1 MIKSFTGSLRG
12 LLLVLVGV
20 CVAGFV
26 ILFLQGQI
34 ALRDVEHAA
43 VQMGDGKDIVADILP
58 PPLYII
64 EAHLLAYQVLDAPS
78 AVRAELATRFEPLQK
93 DYETRNAFWQ
103 GKVGDLDAAV
113 STSLLGEQM
122 SQGQAY
128 WRTLNQHF
136 VPAALAGD
144 EVQARAAFARLKT
157 LYAAHRAGVD
167 ATVKLA
173 GAWSDARL
181 ADLAQTVRSALW
193 VLSLVA
199 LACLI
204 GALVLFLFVSRHV
217 ARLLGAEPE
226 ELRFSMARLA
236 DGDLRPST
244 RAAPPGSVS
253 TALRNSQERIRGL
266 VEETGCAARTVD
278 QRVAQTQQTIAE
290 LDQNAQLLADAAMSS
305 SAAIEQIAASMAL
318 IVEQA
323 ASVEAVV
330 NDAADEARRGVQG
343 CSQNQ
348 QSVERIAQASA
359 QTQHAV
365 RLLGEHSSK
374 VDGIVRTIRAI
385 AEQTNL
391 LALNAAIEA
400 ARAGEQG
407 RGFAVVADE
416 VRKLAENT
424 TAATTEIA
432 TLISAMQLGIE
443 QTVASFNASVADID
457 AGQRSADL
465 SGNAFVMITSRLDA
479 LTASAGDIVTATREV
494 NGAMLQI
501 NEHTARVSRLAETG
515 SAASRETREAGRA
528 LGDIAARMNA
538 SLAAFSF

>member
-1 MIKSFTGSLRG
+1 MIKSFVGSLRG
-12 LLLVLVGV
+12 LLLILVGV

-26 ILFLQGQI
+26 VLFLQGQL

-64 EAHLLAYQVLDAPS
+64 EAHLLAYQLLDAPPPE
-78 AVRAELATRFEPLQK
+78 RAALVARFKPLRQ
-93 DYETRNAFWQ
+93 DYETRNAYWRDKA
-103 GKVGDLDAAV
+103 GELDAAV
-113 STSLLGEQM
+113 VTSLLGAQM
-122 SQGQAY
+122 DAGQAY
-128 WRTLNQHF
+128 WRAVDESF
-136 VPAALAGD
+136 VPALLAGD
-144 EVQARAAFARLKT
+144 EAQARAAFSRLRT
-157 LYAAHRAGVD
+157 LYATHRAGVD

-173 GAWSDARL
+173 ATWSDARL
-181 ADLAQTVRSALW
+181 ADLSLTVRGALW

-199 LACLI
+199 VLCVA
-204 GALVLFLFVSRHV
+204 GALVLLLFAARHV

-226 ELRFSMARLA
+226 DLRLVVARLA
-236 DGDLRPST
+236 DGDLRPAPG
-244 RAAPPGSVS
+244 AAPPGSVS
-253 TALRNSQERIRGL
+253 NALADAQRKIRAL
-266 VEETGCAARTVD
+266 VEQTRNAAQKVD
-278 QRVAQTQQTIAE
+278 QRVVQTQQTIAG
-290 LDQNAQLLADAAMSS
+290 LDENAQQLADAAMSS

-323 ASVEAVV
+323 TNVEAVV
-330 NDAADEARRGVQG
+330 NDAAREALGGTQG
-343 CSQNQ
+343 CLDNQ

-359 QTQHAV
+359 HARHAV
-365 RLLGEHSSK
+365 RMLGEQSGK
-374 VDGIVRTIRAI
+374 VDGIVRTISAI

-400 ARAGEQG
+400 ARAGDQG

-424 TAATTEIA
+424 SAATREIA
-432 TLISAMQLGIE
+432 KLIGTMQSGIDD
-443 QTVASFNASVADID
+443 TVASFNASVSDID
-457 AGQRSADL
+457 AGQRSANR
-465 SGNAFVMITSRLDA
+465 SGDAFAAIARRFDA
-479 LTASAGDIVTATREV
+479 LIASAADIVTATREV

-501 NEHTARVSRLAETG
+501 NQHMGRVSRLAETG
-515 SAASRETREAGRA
+515 SSASRETSDAGRA